1 MPVKHYEMSE
11 ALTMLYC
18 SVTQSC
24 LTLRDPMDCSPPG
37 SCPWDFSS
45 QEYGSGLPFPP
56 TGDLPDPGIE
66 PGSAVLRQTLS
77 SKPPGKPSSIWGI
90 PYLFKIFLINI
101 HTDLWTQAMFII
113 SQISVLISKA
123 VKNL

>member
-66 PGSAVLRQTLS
+66 PVSLVSAGRFFTT
-77 SKPPGKPSSIWGI
+77 KPPQKPIC
-90 PYLFKIFLINI
+90 
-101 HTDLWTQAMFII
+101 
-113 SQISVLISKA
+113 
-123 VKNL
+123 